1 MKDSYVQSI
10 DNSLGKNAPDLI
22 LKNGL
27 IFDVMSGLI
36 KEGDIT
42 IKGQRIIGIYDDYSS
57 CADKNTKIIDV
68 KGKYLIPGL
77 IEPHIHVES
86 SMLSMTNFARTVIPH
101 GTSTIV
107 NDPHEIA
114 NVLGKNGIIQMLHEA
129 EYCKLRCYFTAPSC
143 VPALG
148 NGFET
153 SGAVIGIREVKS
165 LLDNR
170 MIIGLGEVMNYPG
183 VIHAFPDILS
193 KINETY
199 RNKGFKKSSIIV
211 DGHCPGLSGKE
222 LSAYINGGIMA
233 DHECANGEE
242 LEEKLSKGMHI
253 MIRNGS
259 SARNMEPLLD
269 YVIKNNIDTRRL
281 MFCVDDKNP
290 YELLKKGHIDY
301 TLKQAAQIVKQSN
314 GRLTTL
320 DILRMATLNV
330 SDFFGF
336 KYLGK
341 LAIQSRADITVVE
354 NLEDFNVYASIIN
367 GKLRA
372 LEGKNVDDCEDFPYH
387 NYMLNTVKVNK
398 IFEGADFQ
406 IKSKNAKDV
415 RVIRINSGDLITDE
429 IIEKMTPDNGFINS
443 DVQRDIL
450 KISIVERHTG
460 ESGHSLGFVKGFG
473 IQHGAVAT
481 TIGHDSHNIGVIG
494 ASDKDMAFAVEELK
508 RMQGGIVVVKDG
520 KTVASLELKIGGLQ
534 SLKKPSEVVKEKLKI
549 FEAYRN
555 LGGKLDDPI
564 ISMGFL
570 QLPVI
575 PNLKITDK
583 SLVKISSKGPEKVN
597 LFV

>member
-1 MKDSYVQSI
+1 MNDSYAQSI
-10 DNSLGKNAPDLI
+10 YNSLGKNAPDLI
-22 LKNGL
+22 LKNGK

-42 IKGQRIIGIYDDYSS
+42 IKGQRIIGLYDDYSG
-57 CADKNTKIIDV
+57 CADKYTKIIDV

-114 NVLGKNGIIQMLHEA
+114 NVLGKNGVIQMMHEA

-153 SGAVIGIREVKS
+153 SGAVLGIREIKS

-170 MIIGLGEVMNYPG
+170 MVIGLGEVMNYPG
-183 VIHAFPDILS
+183 VILAFPDILS

-199 RNKGFKKSSIIV
+199 RVKGYKKTSVIV
-211 DGHCPGLSGKE
+211 DGHCPGLTGKE

-233 DHECANGEE
+233 DHECATGEE

-259 SARNMEPLLD
+259 SARNMEALLD
-269 YVIKNNIDTRRL
+269 YVIRKNIDTRRL

-290 YELLKKGHIDY
+290 YELLRHGHIDY
-301 TLKQAAQIVKQSN
+301 TLKQAAEIVKQSN
-314 GRLTTL
+314 GRLTIL
-320 DILRMATLNV
+320 DILRMSTLNV
-330 SDFFGF
+330 ADFFGF

-341 LAIQSRADITVVE
+341 LAIQARADIAVVE
-354 NLEDFNVYASIIN
+354 NLVDFKVYASIIN
-367 GKLRA
+367 GKVRA
-372 LEGKNVDDCEDFPYH
+372 VEGKNIDDCEDFPYH
-387 NYMLNTVKVNK
+387 NYMLNTVKINK
-398 IFEGADFQ
+398 VFSKENFQ
-406 IKSKNAKDV
+406 IKAEKDKDV
-415 RVIRINSGDLITDE
+415 RIIKINPGQLVTDE
-429 IIEKMTPDNGFINS
+429 IIEKMVSENGYIES
-443 DVQRDIL
+443 DIQRDIL
-450 KISIVERHTG
+450 KISIVQRHTG
-460 ESGHSLGFVKGFG
+460 KSGYSLGFVKGFG
-473 IQHGAVAT
+473 IKDGAVAT
-481 TIGHDSHNIGVIG
+481 TIGHDSHNLGVIG

-508 RMQGGIVVVKDG
+508 RMQGGIVVVKEG
-520 KTVASLELKIGGLQ
+520 KIIASLELKIGGLQ
-534 SLKKPSEVVKEKLKI
+534 SLKKPDEVVEDKIKI
-549 FEAYRN
+549 FEAYHA
-555 LGGKLDDPI
+555 LGGALKDPI

-575 PNLKITDK
+575 PHLKISDK
-583 SLVKISSKGPEKVN
+583 SLVKISSTGPKKVD
-597 LFV
+597 LFI